1 MQKKIKEYELIKSTD
16 KVDFVEEIN
25 EMIGKG
31 QQPFK
36 NVTVVVEV
44 GGQLLYSQV
53 MVMFEE
59 EELEDPLAE

>member
-31 QQPFK
+31 WQPFK
-36 NVTVVVEV
+36 NVTVVVEA
-44 GGQLLYSQV
+44 GGQLLYSQA

-59 EELEDPLAE
+59 EELDDPLAE